1 MAEGDLFRGFSV
13 RFSFKKRQHV
23 KMLEKFEDR
32 KLNGGKSKNQIIM
45 DALEMYYDAL
55 ENNGNTNANREITGK
70 YLEERLVQFKQEMLL
85 ELLRSLVGGNMAGKT
100 IAISVPGGEQETGN
114 IADEKDANISEMPD
128 IMSRIMDW
136 SSN

>member
-55 ENNGNTNANREITGK
+55 ENNGNTDANKEITGK

-128 IMSRIMDW
+128 VMNRIIDW